1 MLGEKLGSHNQSL
14 EEIKSFVFSRQDII
28 EVEVSDVKQRLT
40 ELESATLKHVTNV
53 NTVLESELRRFENVI
68 TALEKQHL
76 SLGEDLRGQVNS
88 FKQDNTKWRVDYED
102 ITTKKIQ
109 EIHSALKMF
118 NQVLKAVKDELKDT
132 KDGFNAEMRIVE

>member
-102 ITTKKIQ
+102 ITTKKFRRFILL
-109 EIHSALKMF
+109 LKCLTKCSK
-118 NQVLKAVKDELKDT
+118 QLKT
-132 KDGFNAEMRIVE
+132 S

>member
-76 SLGEDLRGQVNS
+76 RLGEDLRGQVNS
-88 FKQDNTKWRVDYED
+88 FK
-102 ITTKKIQ
+102 
-109 EIHSALKMF
+109 
-118 NQVLKAVKDELKDT
+118 
-132 KDGFNAEMRIVE
+132 